1 MSGPDMAV
9 AVPSRVRVHPASL
22 RGAVLV
28 TGDKSLSHRCLL
40 VAALV
45 DGEVRVEG
53 LAPSGDVAATA
64 AALRALGVVVD
75 LAPQEDGRLSGTVIG
90 PIARNVRD
98 DVVPVDCGNSGTTLR
113 LLAGLAAGTGRRV
126 AMDGDASLRR
136 RPVDRILAPL
146 RAMGVEASA
155 RDGDRLPP
163 LVIDGGVRHGVIWDS
178 PVASAQIKS
187 ALLLAGVAAGV
198 EVTVRSP
205 RPSRDHTERMLR
217 HAGVTVRT
225 EERDGAETV
234 TVVPGPLHVSRLS
247 ASRDP
252 SAAAFWHVAAAFGAG
267 PITTPGLCLNPG
279 RTGAL
284 EVLRRLGAD
293 VRVTDEELRDGEPVG
308 TVHVAPVVGA
318 TPDAPDRSATAVRP
332 PSEAAMA
339 DGPDGGSVVID
350 GELVV
355 RSLDELPVLALAG
368 ALSGRGLVVRE
379 AEELRVKESD
389 RIATVAA
396 MFAALGMRIEE
407 RSDGFAVPGGQQPGP
422 GTVEAHG
429 DHRIAMTAAIAA
441 TLGTGP
447 VEIGGFAAVG
457 TSYPA
462 FLDDLRA
469 LGGNVEV
476 LDG

>member
-1 MSGPDMAV
+1 MTSPVERAAHVEASERGV
-9 AVPSRVRVHPASL
+9 QRVPSRVRVHPATL
-22 RGAVLV
+22 RGTVEV

-40 VAALV
+40 VAALI
-45 DGEVRVEG
+45 DGEVHVEG

-64 AALRALGVVVD
+64 AALQALGVRIELD
-75 LAPQEDGRLSGTVIG
+75 ARSDGRLSGTVTG
-90 PIARNVRD
+90 PIPTD
-98 DVVPVDCGNSGTTLR
+98 DTGAVVLVDCGNSGTTLR
-113 LLAGLAAGTGRRV
+113 LLAGLAAGRDRRIT
-126 AMDGDASLRR
+126 MDGDASLRR
-136 RPVDRILAPL
+136 RPVDRVLTPL

-155 RDGDRLPP
+155 AGDGRRPP
-163 LVIDGGVRHGVIWDS
+163 LTIHRGVRHGVEWES

-217 HAGVTVRT
+217 HAGLTVLT
-225 EERDGAETV
+225 DEGGGSETV
-234 TVVPGPLHVSRLS
+234 SIVPGRLDVVRLS

-284 EVLRRLGAD
+284 EVLRMLGAD
-293 VRVTDEELRDGEPVG
+293 VRLTDEMLRDGEPLG
-308 TVHVAPVVGA
+308 TVHVAQGRVPRAGRVEVDGA
-318 TPDAPDRSATAVRP
+318 
-332 PSEAAMA
+332 
-339 DGPDGGSVVID
+339 
-350 GELVV
+350 LVV

-368 ALSGRGLVVRE
+368 ALSDAGLVVRE

-389 RIATVAA
+389 RIATVGAL
-396 MFAALGMRIEE
+396 FSALGMHLEQRA
-407 RSDGFAVPGGQQPGP
+407 DGFVVPGGQQPGP

-429 DHRIAMTAAIAA
+429 DHRIAMTAAIAGS
-441 TLGTGP
+441 LGTGP
-447 VEIGGFAAVG
+447 VEIGGFGAVG

-469 LGGNVEV
+469 LGGSVEV